1 MIYFVW
7 ILNLLIFGLINI
19 LNLYKFVF
27 VISVKVMVNGK
38 IEDLIIRIYFLLI
51 LFIIFN
57 VIYIRVVK
65 NDNLSN

>member
-7 ILNLLIFGLINI
+7 ILNLLIFGLIII

-38 IEDLIIRIYFLLI
+38 IDDLIIKIYFLLI
-51 LFIIFN
+51 LFIIL
-57 VIYIRVVK
+57 ILYI
-65 NDNLSN
+65 LE